1 MKLRIALV
9 GACPFPVPQGS
20 QVFIR
25 DNALALQDR
34 GHEVHLVVYGYG
46 EGRDASGLTIHRCR
60 RIPGEGK
67 TAAGPSMA
75 KPFQDLAMV
84 LKLRQVVERHRI
96 DAVIANAGVSIA
108 TPFHKE
114 ETASFRSVFDPS
126 FFGTL
131 DVAMAAWPHLRAQKY
146 GRLVLTASSAG
157 YFGVHGLAAY
167 SASKGAVIGLMRAL
181 AIEGKSAGVRVN
193 AILPY
198 AYSQMTAAHMDE
210 TMKAALDPAHVA
222 PLVTW
227 LASEACD
234 VTAEV
239 LAVGGGRL
247 ARAAAVETPS
257 IPLEPSNLSGSIVTL
272 RGEPMREFPDATAA
286 FLDFLRGKE

>member
-1 MKLRIALV
+1 MNQAAMTGRVAIVTGAGKGLGKAYAIDLAAAGASVVVNNRRHPGETDENTSAAQTVRAIEAAGGRAVANFDDVSSAGAGERIA
-9 GACPFPVPQGS
+9 AA
-20 QVFIR
+20 
-25 DNALALQDR
+25 ALSSF
-34 GHEVHLVVYGYG
+34 G
-46 EGRDASGLTIHRCR
+46 
-60 RIPGEGK
+60 
-67 TAAGPSMA
+67 
-75 KPFQDLAMV
+75 
-84 LKLRQVVERHRI
+84 RI